1 MSTPPKDPNRK
12 RITLTKLA
20 EMRALGEPIVMITAY
35 DHPSALVV
43 EEAGVDVVLVGDSA
57 ANNVLGYTD
66 TVPVTVE
73 ELLML
78 TRAVRR
84 GLTTPLLVGDLPFG
98 SYEASDA
105 QAIETAHRFVK
116 EAGCDAVKLEGGG
129 ASRRARPRDRA
140 RRRPGHGP
148 RRPDAADGDDARR
161 LPRPGPHRR
170 RAPGRCSTTRSRCR
184 RRAASRSS
192 SRPSPADVT
201 DAIMPYMEI
210 PIIGIGAGPSTDG
223 QVLVLHDLLTIH
235 DDFQP
240 KFAKRFA
247 AVKDEMRRGVDA
259 YAEEVRTRAFPA
271 PEHTYGIAPEELERF
286 RAELAGRA
294 ANDSRNKPFTR
305 VHIHWPRDE
314 PARRSLFASKER
326 EFFDLFEE
334 AARNFVRAAELLEH
348 DARAVARPRRARM
361 RDVVVCEQ
369 EGDRI
374 THDIIQRLNHDVR
387 DAVRPRGHHRARVGA
402 G

>member
-1 MSTPPKDPNRK
+1 
-12 RITLTKLA
+12 
-20 EMRALGEPIVMITAY
+20 
-35 DHPSALVV
+35 
-43 EEAGVDVVLVGDSA
+43 
-57 ANNVLGYTD
+57 
-66 TVPVTVE
+66 
-73 ELLML
+73 ML

-84 GLTTPLLVGDLPFG
+84 GLKTPLLVGDLPFG
-98 SYEASDA
+98 SYEATDA

-129 ASRRARPRDRA
+129 ASAERARAIVRAGVPVMGHVGLTPQTATMLGGYRAQGRTAARA
-140 RRRPGHGP
+140 RQVL
-148 RRPDAADGDDARR
+148 DDA
-161 LPRPGPHRR
+161 LALQEAGCFSIVFE
-170 RAPGRCSTTRSRCR
+170 AI
-184 RRAASRSS
+184 
-192 SRPSPADVT
+192 PSDVT

-286 RAELAGRA
+286 KAELPSPRE
-294 ANDSRNKPFTR
+294 NVTTVNN

-314 PARRSLFASKER
+314 PARR
-326 EFFDLFEE
+326 
-334 AARNFVRAAELLEH
+334 FVRVQGTRVLRPLRGGGAQLRARRRPARD
-348 DARAVARPRRARM
+348 DARALARPRRRCATCRLRAGGRPHHARHHPAAE
-361 RDVVVCEQ
+361 R
-369 EGDRI
+369 
-374 THDIIQRLNHDVR
+374 DVR
-387 DAVRPRGHHRARVGA
+387 DAVRPRGHHRPRVVA